1 MNTENAE
8 AFPNWAVELCDG
20 VLLIQRSFQFPGEPG
35 LDVFKRYVRKLES
48 TPYVTIFVEHTEDVV
63 NRVMIRIQAIPETKN
78 LQAAGAV
85 AATCEFGFS
94 SVIETFSQ
102 SAA

>member
-8 AFPNWAVELCDG
+8 AFANWAVELCDG
-20 VLLIQRSFQFPGEPG
+20 VLMIQRSFQFRGQAG
-35 LDVFKRYVRKLES
+35 LSVFKRYVRKLET
-48 TPYVTIFVEHTEDVV
+48 TPHVTLFVEDAEDVLHQ
-63 NRVMIRIQAIPETKN
+63 MKISIQAIPERED

-85 AATCEFGFS
+85 AAACEFGFS
-94 SVIETFSQ
+94 SVVDTFSQ